1 MKMMNPVYPKLRG
14 LPVFADECIIFNNQI
29 EGVIPKWFNELLYKW
44 NINFID
50 LSFNKLQGDLPNPP
64 DGIYYFSASNNN
76 FTGGISPTICNGR
89 SLNMLILSHN
99 NLSGD
104 IPQCLG
110 TFPSLQVLDLQINH
124 FHGSIPAYFSK
135 TNALET
141 IKLNGNQLEGPVPQ
155 CLAHC
160 TKLEVLD
167 LGDNKI
173 EDVFPNWLETL
184 EELQVLSLRHNKFH
198 GTITGLSTT
207 KLRILDASNNNFNGP
222 LPMQYFREFQGMMTV
237 DDSSQ
242 EYMITNGSYND
253 SVVVIM
259 KGQVIELARILTI
272 FTTIDMSNNL
282 FEGEIP
288 HVIGVLY
295 SLKGLNL
302 SHNAITGKL

>member
-1 MKMMNPVYPKLRG
+1 MKMMNPVYPKLVKMKR
-14 LPVFADECIIFNNQI
+14 LILNATNL
-29 EGVIPKWFNELLYKW
+29 KELVLTDV
-44 NINFID
+44 NMSSVREDSLSLLMNFQQVARRSSKSTRWH
-50 LSFNKLQGDLPNPP
+50 LLLFSFKQQLHWRN
-64 DGIYYFSASNNN
+64 
-76 FTGGISPTICNGR
+76 SPTICNGR